1 MAFMKSIQA
10 VKGMNDLLP
19 ENTVLWQWVENHIRT
34 LFFNYGYEEIRLP
47 IVEKTELFKRSIG
60 EATDI
65 VEKEMYTF
73 LDRNDE
79 SLTLRPE
86 GTAGCVRAGIEHGLF
101 YNQVQK
107 LWYQGPMFRYERPQK
122 GRYRQFYQ
130 VGVEAIGFQ
139 GYLIE
144 AELLLMSARLW
155 NLLGISKKV
164 ALHINTLGK
173 PASRLHYREAF
184 VNFCEKHHDQLD
196 EDSKRRLHTNPLRIL
211 DSKNAELQELLNKAP
226 KLIDYLDDEDKVQF
240 NALCKLLD
248 ENGISYQINPK
259 LVRGL
264 DYYTGTVFEW
274 ITEALG
280 SQGAVCAG
288 GRYDG
293 LVQELGGKNTPA
305 IGFAIGIDRI
315 VELCSENFTPNA
327 IDGYFIIASPSAQ
340 NSAIQCA
347 ELLRNAMDKLS
358 LVVDCAGGSLK
369 SQFKRA
375 DKSGARFALI
385 MGEDELSKN
394 MITFKDLRHEGQ
406 QQSFSIDELIKQVR
420 SAL

>member
-1 MAFMKSIQA
+1 MKAIQA

-34 LFFNYGYEEIRLP
+34 LFFNYGYHEIRLP

-73 LDRNDE
+73 LDRSDE

-107 LWYQGPMFRYERPQK
+107 LWYQGPMFRYERPQR

-139 GYLIE
+139 GPQIE
-144 AELLLMSARLW
+144 AELLCMSARLW
-155 NLLGISKKV
+155 KLLGISEKV
-164 ALHINTLGK
+164 VLQINTLGK
-173 PASRLHYREAF
+173 PDSRAHYRKAF
-184 VNFCEKHHDQLD
+184 VQFCQLHHAHLD
-196 EDSKRRLHTNPLRIL
+196 EDSKRRLNTNPLRIL
-211 DSKNAELQELLNKAP
+211 DTKNPELQELLNKAP
-226 KLIDYLDDEDKVQF
+226 KLMDYLDAEDKKQF
-240 NALCKLLD
+240 DDLCQLLKANSIPF
-248 ENGISYQINPK
+248 EINPK

-274 ITEALG
+274 VTDALG

-293 LVQELGGKNTPA
+293 LVEELGGKNTPA

-315 VELCSENFTPNA
+315 VELCSEKFTPKT
-327 IDGYFIIASPSAQ
+327 IDGYFIAVGEACEKQASVIA
-340 NSAIQCA
+340 
-347 ELLRNAMDKLS
+347 ERLRDALSELS
-358 LVVDCAGGSLK
+358 LVLDCAGGSIK

-375 DKSGARFALI
+375 DKSGAKFALI
-385 MGEDELSKN
+385 LGEDELAKN
-394 MITFKDLRHEGQ
+394 MITFKDLRHEGK
-406 QQSFSIDELIKQVR
+406 QQSFSRDELIKHLR
-420 SAL
+420 ST